1 MWDKSLLLIRRDC
14 SRTFKANEERSEK
27 GTGESDKV
35 REERREKRRGESDE
49 GREMEGVKTEGKR
62 E

>member
-27 GTGESDKV
+27 GI
-35 REERREKRRGESDE
+35 GESDE
-49 GREMEGVKTEGKR
+49 GRGREEMKTEGKR

>member
-27 GTGESDKV
+27 GIGESDKG
-35 REERREKRRGESDE
+35 REERREKRREE
-49 GREMEGVKTEGKR
+49 EKVMREGKWR

>member
-27 GTGESDKV
+27 GIGESDK
-35 REERREKRRGESDE
+35 
-49 GREMEGVKTEGKR
+49 GREMEEMRREKKRRRRETEKK
-62 E
+62 